1 MKSLYSFIFF
11 MLIIILFSSC
21 EDQGGPSYGCTDID
35 ACNFDSEAEV
45 EDGSCE
51 YPDPISTMTGFGD
64 YCDCTGSDNPQ
75 IMDCNDECG
84 GVAILDCDG
93 TCGNI
98 VYTYSDIS
106 NKMSSLGCLGCHTG
120 TSSGGLDLST
130 YAGIA
135 SSTTN
140 SGGILDLECAIYT
153 TSVLLQKIDGGSMSG
168 YADSELIEM
177 LTTWI
182 SQGAPE

>member
-1 MKSLYSFIFF
+1 

-64 YCDCTGSDNPQ
+64 YCDCTGPDNPQ
-75 IMDCNDECG
+75 IMDCNDQCG

>member
-1 MKSLYSFIFF
+1 MVSSIYKYF
-11 MLIIILFSSC
+11 LIIIIIFFSC

-51 YPDPISTMTGFGD
+51 YPEDNPNTGD
-64 YCDCTGSDNPQ
+64 YCYCIGNINPPQ
-75 IMDCNDECG
+75 IWDCQSECG
-84 GVAILDCDG
+84 GNAILDCDG
-93 TCGNI
+93 DCYG
-98 VYTYSDIS
+98 VFAYTYNDINS
-106 NKMSSLGCLGCHTG
+106 KMGLLGCLGCHTG

-130 YAGIA
+130 YTGIT
-135 SSTTN
+135 SLTTN
-140 SGGILDLECAIYT
+140 SGGILDLDCATYT

>member
-1 MKSLYSFIFF
+1 

-64 YCDCTGSDNPQ
+64 YCDCTGPDYPQ
-75 IMDCNDECG
+75 IMDCNNQC
-84 GVAILDCDG
+84 
-93 TCGNI
+93 
-98 VYTYSDIS
+98 
-106 NKMSSLGCLGCHTG
+106 
-120 TSSGGLDLST
+120 GGLDLST
-130 YAGIA
+130 YIGIT
-135 SSTTN
+135 SLTTD
-140 SGGILDLECAIYT
+140 SGGILNLNCATYT

-168 YADSELIEM
+168 YADSELIGM
-177 LTTWI
+177 LTYWI